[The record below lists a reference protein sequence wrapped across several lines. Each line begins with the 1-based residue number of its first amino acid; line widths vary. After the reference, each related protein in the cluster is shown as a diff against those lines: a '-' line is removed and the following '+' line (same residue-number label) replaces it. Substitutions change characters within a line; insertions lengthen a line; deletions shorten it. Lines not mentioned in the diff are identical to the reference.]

1 MERMKVPVRV
11 SPILKEFLIDTTGS
25 DTITPKKGD
34 IVWSILKQHLETAP
48 EPYPIHLDTQN
59 YIYIEML
66 ECSSNINYC
75 NQANRFIYINT
86 LFRWHLSERGQNRI
100 RSILSKNF
108 KSTLHN
114 FMMGALACNPEL
126 QQREAMEE
134 FCDLHNL
141 TMSKITPDMIKKSW
155 DRSDHK
161 KKIHNAAIH
170 LNSLFF

>member
-1 MERMKVPVRV
+1 MRV
-11 SPILKEFLIDTTGS
+11 SIRVNPILKEFLIDSTGS
-25 DTITPKKGD
+25 NVIRPKKGD
-34 IVWSILKQHLETAP
+34 IIWSILKQNLETAP
-48 EPYPIHLDTQN
+48 DTYREPIDTHN
-59 YIYIEML
+59 YIYVEL
-66 ECSSNINYC
+66 LDCSSSLNFS

-108 KSTLHN
+108 KSTMHS
-114 FMMGALACNPEL
+114 FIMGALACNPEL

-141 TMSKITPDMIKKSW
+141 TMGKITPDMIKKSW
-155 DRSDHK
+155 DRSNHK
-161 KKIHNAAIH
+161 KKIHNTDIH